1 MARQEALSL
10 VDIGQKLKAGEE
22 MTHELFLKRRTEKLS
37 AGIHPFSAAKQFD
50 LRSRVQYVKKCLS
63 AKPNRC

>member
-50 LRSRVQYVKKCLS
+50 LRSRV
-63 AKPNRC
+63 